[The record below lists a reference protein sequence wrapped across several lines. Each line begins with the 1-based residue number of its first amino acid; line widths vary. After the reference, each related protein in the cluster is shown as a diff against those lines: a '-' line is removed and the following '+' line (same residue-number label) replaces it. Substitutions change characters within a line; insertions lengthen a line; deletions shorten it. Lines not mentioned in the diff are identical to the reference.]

1 MLERTQRYMSP
12 YASSRRALPLHALL
26 QDHTG
31 WEIVDWTTIDPT
43 FPPAPRQQK
52 GDSVNCAIIVTLIME
67 LRLVNEEVT
76 FNKFPI
82 SKMELFHVRKR
93 LIYNLNRFD
102 TARIFYHVKNNKK

>member
-1 MLERTQRYMSP
+1 LT
-12 YASSRRALPLHALL
+12 RRSLRKSGFFFPLGINL
-26 QDHTG
+26 DTG
-31 WEIVDWTTIDPT
+31 AHKDP
-43 FPPAPRQQK
+43 
-52 GDSVNCAIIVTLIME
+52 NHCAIIVTLIME
-67 LRLVNEEVT
+67 LRLVNKEVT